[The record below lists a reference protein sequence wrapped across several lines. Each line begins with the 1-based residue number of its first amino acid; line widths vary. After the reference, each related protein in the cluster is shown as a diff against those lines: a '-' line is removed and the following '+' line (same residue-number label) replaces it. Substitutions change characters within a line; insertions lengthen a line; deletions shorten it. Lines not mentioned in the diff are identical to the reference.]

1 VLLRTLPQALVRPLT
16 AECEIRNRG
25 PTPAYRIGREGQPVA
40 TVAPGE
46 LLYAGR
52 AMIAAAST
60 IPYYGYGVRMFPFA
74 GVQPGMMHLRV
85 GVVEPVAVVANLG
98 KMWRGEWFPPAVE
111 DFLASSVEVRFERP
125 MPFQLGGDAAGPRS
139 ELSLAVA
146 PEKLS
151 LVDFSA
157 QAAALPG

>member
-1 VLLRTLPQALVRPLT
+1 
-16 AECEIRNRG
+16 
-25 PTPAYRIGREGQPVA
+25 
-40 TVAPGE
+40 
-46 LLYAGR
+46 
-52 AMIAAAST
+52 
-60 IPYYGYGVRMFPFA
+60 
-74 GVQPGMMHLRV
+74 
-85 GVVEPVAVVANLG
+85 
-98 KMWRGEWFPPAVE
+98 
-111 DFLASSVEVRFERP
+111 